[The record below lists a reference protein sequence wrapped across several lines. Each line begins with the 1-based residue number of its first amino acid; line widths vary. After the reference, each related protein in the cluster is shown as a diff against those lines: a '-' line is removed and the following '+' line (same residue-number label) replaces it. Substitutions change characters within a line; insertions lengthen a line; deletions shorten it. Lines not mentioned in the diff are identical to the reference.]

1 NRNPTRALIARRF
14 SVRLVPSRS
23 MALAIGGSPRRAPV
37 RSAIKEGADALD
49 RGEYTGQLM
58 AADLDAYFDDITA
71 P

>member
-1 NRNPTRALIARRF
+1 
-14 SVRLVPSRS
+14 

-49 RGEYTGQLM
+49 RERLM

>member
-1 NRNPTRALIARRF
+1 
-14 SVRLVPSRS
+14 

-37 RSAIKEGADALD
+37 RSAIKEGADALN
-49 RGEYTGQLM
+49 RGEYTELM